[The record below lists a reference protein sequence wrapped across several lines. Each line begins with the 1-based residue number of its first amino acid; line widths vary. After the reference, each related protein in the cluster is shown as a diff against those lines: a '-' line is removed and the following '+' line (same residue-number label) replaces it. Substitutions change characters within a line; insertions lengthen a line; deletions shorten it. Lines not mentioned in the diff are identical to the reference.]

1 MGGAVDWRL
10 EEAAG
15 TRKSGRTRGCYETR
29 QHSTEIKTI
38 FLCQQKSDTMMLIII
53 DIMFDISYIED
64 VLDGGSKC
72 RTGKKLLGAR
82 S

>member
-1 MGGAVDWRL
+1 
-10 EEAAG
+10 
-15 TRKSGRTRGCYETR
+15 
-29 QHSTEIKTI
+29 
-38 FLCQQKSDTMMLIII
+38 MMLIII

-72 RTGKKLLGAR
+72 RTGKKLLGSR